1 MIAANKIDAIF
12 TEDDPVQRLKDEFEP
27 QGVKVFPISGVTGQ
41 GIKELLYYVSNEL
54 QHLDQ
59 ETIVFEQEYFPE
71 EEIPMNDLPYTVEK
85 EDDMYVVEGRSK
97 RCWDIQI
104 WIPREDLHF
113 SRNSSRI
120 QEFWSSLKKLVS
132 RREIQY
138 ECMACSLTITNNSS
152 DAVR

>member
-1 MIAANKIDAIF
+1 M
-12 TEDDPVQRLKDEFEP
+12 
-27 QGVKVFPISGVTGQ
+27 
-41 GIKELLYYVSNEL
+41 
-54 QHLDQ
+54 
-59 ETIVFEQEYFPE
+59 
-71 EEIPMNDLPYTVEK
+71 
-85 EDDMYVVEGRSK
+85 K

-138 ECMACSLTITNNSS
+138 ECMACSLTITNNSL
-152 DAVR
+152 DVVR